1 MGKKKKEIL
10 VEFNKK
16 NILDTAE
23 KLFSEKGIKQT
34 TMDDISREADYS
46 KSTIYVY
53 FKSKEEIYNHII
65 FVHMCELRDITEL
78 SIKEATNF
86 EECYYTICNKLL
98 LLYEQ
103 YPLYFASIMGNISI
117 DEKALAENVILQK
130 IYDVGEEIS
139 NSMTLLFKK
148 GISENYLSPDINILP
163 AVFTLWASLGSL
175 ITMSTEK
182 EAYILKRMKME
193 KSEFLQYGFQMLF
206 SSINKEVM
214 V

>member
-10 VEFNKK
+10 VQFNKK
-16 NILDTAE
+16 NILDSAE

-65 FVHMCELRDITEL
+65 YEHMCDLRDITEL
-78 SIKEATNF
+78 CIKDATNF
-86 EECYYTICNKLL
+86 EECYYTICNKLF

-103 YPLYFASIMGNISI
+103 YPLYFTSIMGNISI
-117 DEKALAENVILQK
+117 DEKDLAENEILQQ

-139 NSMTLLFKK
+139 DSMTLLFER
-148 GISENYLSPDINILP
+148 GINENYLSPDINILP

-182 EAYILKRMKME
+182 ESYILKRMKME
-193 KSEFLQYGFQMLF
+193 KSEFLQYGFQILF
-206 SSINKEVM
+206 ASIKRR
-214 V
+214 

>member
-10 VEFNKK
+10 VQFNKN
-16 NILDTAE
+16 NILLTAE

-34 TMDDISREADYS
+34 TMDDISKAADYS

-53 FKSKEEIYNHII
+53 FKSKEDIYNHII
-65 FVHMCELRDITEL
+65 YDHMCNLRDITEL
-78 SIKEATNF
+78 CIKEVTNF

-98 LLYEQ
+98 LLYKQ
-103 YPLYFASIMGNISI
+103 YPLYFASIMSNISI
-117 DEKALAENVILQK
+117 DENDLAENQILQQ
-130 IYDVGEEIS
+130 IYDVGEEIT
-139 NSMTLLFKK
+139 NSMTLLFKR

-175 ITMSTEK
+175 ITMSNEK
-182 EAYILKRMKME
+182 ECYILKRMDME

-206 SSINKEVM
+206 ASIERR
-214 V
+214 